1 MSFVMR
7 EFAVCACCQ
16 DTMWYTVV
24 ACRPDRR
31 LYAADEIPLYSLRTV
46 SQYCECEPP
55 IQFCDRYFFSS

>member
-31 LYAADEIPLYSLRTV
+31 LRCWWNSVVFTAYS
-46 SQYCECEPP
+46 
-55 IQFCDRYFFSS
+55 